1 MQEVEAICDRVVL
14 LIEENWPIKKIRQ
27 FNFNRGS
34 ASNRSG
40 FDYKIEEQLIAK
52 IESGILQ
59 EHSRYDLGINVQGGQ
74 KMRPAV
80 LIYLMPMV

>member
-1 MQEVEAICDRVVL
+1 MQEVEAICDRVVS

-40 FDYKIEEQLIAK
+40 FDYKIEEQLISK
-52 IESGILQ
+52 IESGFLQ
-59 EHSRYDLGINVQGGQ
+59 EHSRYDGN
-74 KMRPAV
+74 
-80 LIYLMPMV
+80 